1 MSHYEQ
7 RLDADLTHIR
17 DQIESVAEDIQA
29 AVRRSVQALETRDVS
44 TAYATILGDL
54 PVNRAIREID
64 RHCHAFVARHL
75 PSAGHLRFISSV
87 LRLNVALERIGDYA
101 ATIGRQTVQLSAMPP
116 AVVIRDIESMAGQ
129 SLQML
134 HDAVQAFL
142 TGDAKLARDTMAVA
156 RRLDSTF
163 GRIFGTLVEEDG
175 SQGLLSRPDA
185 FCLLIVFNRLQ
196 RVGALAKN
204 IGEEAIFVAKGES
217 KTPKVYRILFL
228 DPTHRCLAKMAE
240 LIARKAF
247 GNSGHYQSAGLNPAP
262 RFASDFVSFMNERGF
277 SLPDER
283 PAPLHPALTDFHV
296 IVAINC
302 VDGTLPS
309 IPFHTVLL
317 DWRVGPGSA
326 ECPAPD
332 LERASREI
340 SLRVRELMET
350 LRGEDAD

>member
-7 RLDADLTHIR
+7 RLDADLTRIR

-29 AVRRSVQALETRDVS
+29 AMRRSVQALETQDVP
-44 TAYATILGDL
+44 TAYVTILGDL
-54 PVNRAIREID
+54 TINRAIRKID
-64 RHCHAFVARHL
+64 RCCHAFVARHL
-75 PSAGHLRFISSV
+75 PSAGHLRFISSA

-116 AVVIRDIESMAGQ
+116 GAVIRDIESMAQQ

-142 TGDAKLARDTMAVA
+142 TRDADLARDTMTVA
-156 RRLDSTF
+156 HRLDSTF
-163 GRIFGTLVEEDG
+163 DRIFRTLVEDKNA
-175 SQGLLSRPDA
+175 SRLSRTDA
-185 FCLLIVFNRLQ
+185 FCLLVVFNRLQ
-196 RVGALAKN
+196 RVCALAKN
-204 IGEEAIFVAKGES
+204 IGEETIFAVKGES
-217 KTPKVYRILFL
+217 KAPKTYRILFV

-247 GNSGHYQSAGLNPAP
+247 SNSGHYQSAGLEPAP
-262 RFASDFVSFMNERGF
+262 RFASDFVSFMDERGF
-277 SLPDER
+277 SLTDER
-283 PAPLHPALTDFHV
+283 PAGLRPTLTDYHV

-302 VDGTLPS
+302 VDGTLPP
-309 IPFHTVLL
+309 IPFHTVRL
-317 DWRVGPGSA
+317 DWRVGQGSA
-326 ECPAPD
+326 ECAAAE
-332 LERASREI
+332 LERVSQEI